1 MIDFPADDS
10 TSDDDA
16 AVRVVPEPSTECYEC
31 FDCNKRIWTKAPL
44 SSCLEC
50 GSVENFYLM
59 D

>member
-10 TSDDDA
+10 TSGETT
-16 AVRVVPEPSTECYEC
+16 VRVVPEPSTDCYEC
-31 FDCNKRIWTKAPL
+31 FDCEKRIWTNAPL